1 MDLYNIITKIPYLI
15 MLGIGMVLILQIYV
29 GGLQDISDNIDE
41 NSLTEY
47 DSLLAAERAQNNG
60 SRRTVLNFSRF
71 ETGYDSCYFEGFNY
85 LNGEYLEF
93 RISSP
98 EVSGTEMESR
108 YGVGCQG
115 TVDEDQ
121 SFSMRILL
129 SNKTHTVPAT
139 MYIYEN

>member
-1 MDLYNIITKIPYLI
+1 MDLYNLITKIPYLI
-15 MLGIGMVLILQIYV
+15 MLGIGLVLILQIYV
-29 GGLQDISDNIDE
+29 GGLQDISTNIDE

-71 ETGYDSCYFEGFNY
+71 ETGYDSCYFEGFKH

-121 SFSMRILL
+121 AFSMRILL